1 MPEKNFPV
9 VGKYIFNAKPIISGL
24 YIFSNF
30 SIVYI
35 LVIVYSYLE
44 FKIKL
49 LITLCLSV
57 SSACIV
63 CILHEIWESRSKS
76 PDPWNWSCT
85 QLSAAMKV
93 WKMKL
98 GLISEYS

>member
-1 MPEKNFPV
+1 M
-9 VGKYIFNAKPIISGL
+9 AKPTISGL
-24 YIFSNF
+24 YIFPNF

-35 LVIVYSYLE
+35 LVIVYSYPE

-63 CILHEIWESRSKS
+63 SILHVFLEILESRSKS
-76 PDPWNWSCT
+76 PDPWKWSCT

-98 GLISEYS
+98 GLRSESS